1 LAIHDRD
8 AAMSGLTANEKVKVL
23 SGNAAKLYNIAV

>member
-1 LAIHDRD
+1 MD
-8 AAMSGLTANEKVKVL
+8 AAMSGLTEDEKVGVL

>member
-1 LAIHDRD
+1 
-8 AAMSGLTANEKVKVL
+8 MSGLTANEKVKVL